1 MINAIGLQQ
10 FIDDMVNVKR
20 LREVRESELAD
31 ILAKYVGEDKIN
43 EAVMHLWAEA
53 IYSCPRL
60 RVISVIEENHVVHVG
75 HSLDMYMHEAAKF
88 ALLSFPEEREL
99 GRKAQFES
107 CKASKKKLVESNL
120 RLVISIAKKFQGR
133 GLSLNDLIQE
143 GNLGLIKAVDKY
155 RVDKPTKLSTMATWW
170 IRQSILRSI
179 SSKSKTIAIPDY
191 MYYTCNNVSKYET
204 EFIKENGYTPTDEEL
219 AQAMGKSVDRI
230 RNAKKVLA
238 QNPSSLDSPLGE
250 DGDSFLGDFVQ
261 DSSDQADIDGQ
272 VSRNMLKEDL
282 EVAMSIL
289 SQREREVL
297 ELRFGLRDDKQRT
310 LEDVGSYFGITRER
324 ARQIESK
331 ALVKLRMPD
340 VSEKLGEYMPH

>member
-1 MINAIGLQQ
+1 MVSTIGLQKH
-10 FIDDMVNVKR
+10 IDDLINVKR

-31 ILAKYVGEDKIN
+31 ILATYIGEDRIN
-43 EAVMHLWAEA
+43 EEIMHEWAEA
-53 IYSCPRL
+53 IYGCPRL
-60 RVISVIEENHVVHVG
+60 RVISITEENHPIHVG
-75 HSLDMYMHEAAKF
+75 QSLDMYMHEASKF
-88 ALLSFPEEREL
+88 PLLSFPEEREL
-99 GRKAQFES
+99 GRKAQYDG
-107 CKASKKKLVESNL
+107 CKLSKDKLVESNL

-179 SSKSKTIAIPDY
+179 SSKSKMIAIPDY
-191 MYYTCNNVSKYET
+191 MYYICNNVSKYET
-204 EFIKENGYTPTDEEL
+204 EFVKNNGYTPTDEEL
-219 AQAMGKSVDRI
+219 AEAMDKSVERV

-261 DSSDQADIDGQ
+261 DESERADIDGQ
-272 VSRNMLKEDL
+272 VSRSMLKEVLGD
-282 EVAMSIL
+282 VMHVL

-297 ELRFGLRDDKQRT
+297 ELRFGLIDDKQRT
-310 LEDVGSYFGITRER
+310 LEDVGNFFGITRER

-340 VSEKLGEYMPH
+340 ISDKLSEFLLQ